1 VRGRTSVQLDAA
13 GNDRSDGHALTVSF
27 VSLLSSSGVII
38 EEIAHLVGYGTI
50 PTPRPPRSEAALG
63 ALACAGTTLSGVVV
77 ITLVVAV
84 LGHAWEE

>member
-1 VRGRTSVQLDAA
+1 
-13 GNDRSDGHALTVSF
+13 
-27 VSLLSSSGVII
+27 VII